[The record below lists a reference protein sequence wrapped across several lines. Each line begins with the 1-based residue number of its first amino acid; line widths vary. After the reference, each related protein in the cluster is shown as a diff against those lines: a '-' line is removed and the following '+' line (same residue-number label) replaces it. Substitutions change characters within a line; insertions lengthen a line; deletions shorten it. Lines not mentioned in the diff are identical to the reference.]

1 MRLDASFD
9 SQVRQVHGPEA
20 DALVASGATV
30 LDVRSLEEFTTL
42 GHIPGARLLPVHL
55 SASAPAILDE
65 ADAPVL
71 VCCEHAVRSRMAA
84 RLLAQAG
91 FTRVHELA
99 GGMAQ
104 WTGTRAFD
112 AAPIAGPAQWL
123 LENADL
129 LPPSGRALDVACGRG
144 RHALLLAAAGYEVTA
159 VDHDRTAL
167 ERLQVQADRLE
178 LTVATSE
185 MNLEGDA
192 VDLGEAR
199 YDVVLVTRYLHRP
212 LFPAL
217 VRSLAPGGVLVYET
231 FLVQQ
236 AERGQPKNPA
246 FLLNPGELARLMAPL
261 DVVRSRE
268 GEFEGKMVASVAAL
282 KT

>member
-1 MRLDASFD
+1 
-9 SQVRQVHGPEA
+9 
-20 DALVASGATV
+20 
-30 LDVRSLEEFTTL
+30 
-42 GHIPGARLLPVHL
+42 
-55 SASAPAILDE
+55 
-65 ADAPVL
+65 
-71 VCCEHAVRSRMAA
+71 
-84 RLLAQAG
+84 
-91 FTRVHELA
+91 
-99 GGMAQ
+99 MAQ

-159 VDHDRTAL
+159 LDHDRTAL
-167 ERLQVQADRLE
+167 ERVQRQADRLE